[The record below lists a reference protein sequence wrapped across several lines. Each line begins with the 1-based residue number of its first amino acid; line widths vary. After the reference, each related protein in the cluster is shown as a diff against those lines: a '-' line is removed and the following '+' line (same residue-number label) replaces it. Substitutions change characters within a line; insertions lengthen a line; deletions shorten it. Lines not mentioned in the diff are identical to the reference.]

1 MISMKKCKRKEWLD
15 ILKAIVPVLS
25 IAYFLYASKLSVRVS
40 DYFPSDMGFVMDI
53 VFRLGVALVALL
65 LFYDKLCEAFPYIRD
80 SRFKKPSLSQFLI
93 VVGMTVILFYV
104 SNLLIYL
111 TFRPEMMPLRN
122 SHMSREIHC
131 YILVSSVLVAPI
143 FEEVCFRLIPL
154 SVFRSSIPRVVVMVV
169 CGVVFGYIHH
179 AADNQIF
186 ATVGGFYLGILFLKW
201 RNPLLCMIAHS
212 VVNLLSNFSSLLA
225 YFSVE
230 VYRSESFP
238 AVLKIPSEVTI
249 VMMILGVS
257 ILAIGLCLQTRK
269 KGVKKHGIAKKS

>member
-1 MISMKKCKRKEWLD
+1 MTSMNKCKRKEWLVA
-15 ILKAIVPVLS
+15 LKAIVPVLS
-25 IAYFLYASKLSVRVS
+25 IAYFLYASRLSVRVF
-40 DYFPSDMGFVMDI
+40 DYFPGDMALVMNI
-53 VFRLGVALVALL
+53 GFRLGAALVAIL
-65 LFYDKLCEAFPYIRD
+65 LFYVGLSEVFPHIRE
-80 SRFKKPSLSQFLI
+80 SRFKKPSLPQFLI

-122 SHMSREIHC
+122 SHMSRKIHC

-154 SVFRSSIPRVVVMVV
+154 SVFRSCIPRVVVMVV

-179 AADNQIF
+179 AADNQMF

-212 VVNLLSNFSSLLA
+212 VVNLLSSFSSLLA

-238 AVLKIPSEVTI
+238 AVSKIPSEITI
-249 VMMILGVS
+249 VMMILGVA
-257 ILAIGLCLQTRK
+257 ILTSGLYLQIRM
-269 KGVKKHGIAKKS
+269 KGVKKHGIAKRS